1 MTIDLGHT
9 TCGDDRV
16 APLEGVGDDV
26 VVFNPHLLAHI
37 HPQTGAGDRERRLRL
52 FGVDGEHGFVEDHLV
67 SHRSG
72 HADTKQK
79 QDDQSEDEFTSRV
92 VDDLGLATPPFPGV
106 RLLVVFAATVFLSAF
121 LLFQVQ
127 PIIGKYILPWFGS
140 TPGVWATSLLFF
152 QLMLLAGY
160 AYAHFILGPMSW
172 RRQAIVHI
180 SLLVLALV
188 TLPITPAEA
197 LKPAGPDSPIGRI
210 LAILTLSVGAPY
222 FVLSATAPLLQMWFA
237 SLVPGRSPYRLYA
250 LSNAGSL
257 LALLSYPFLVE
268 RLVPLRAQMS
278 IWSVGYVVFA
288 GLCGAC
294 AWSVTRPSAEH
305 PSRGDL
311 DAEAADTDGV
321 GARIDALPGV
331 GTALMWIA
339 LSACGSG
346 LLLATTNQITLDIAV
361 VPFLWIVPLA
371 LYLLTF
377 ILCFDSDRWY
387 IRPLFAALLPVA
399 LVNAVRLLY
408 RSGQLEV
415 AEQVLGYAFTLFV
428 CCMVC
433 HGELA
438 RMRPAPRHLTFFF
451 LMVAVGGALGGT
463 LVAIVAPAMFV
474 GLYEYQVLL
483 VACYTL
489 AAIVVLPKLFRF
501 DEAPKKSLPT
511 RVFSG
516 LCWGAALVVIAL
528 GAYKTVVVGTW
539 VEANST
545 ATLEVAFLAWR
556 VSFLLT
562 FPYAV
567 LAFLLVLEVWRRMEG
582 QPLIEWWSTGRGLA
596 RFGTSAMVAA
606 GLWFL
611 GGAFS
616 WQVGESGRSVIAQA
630 RNFYGTLV
638 IRERFVGASTHQL
651 SLTHGNIR
659 HGLQLQRNPTW
670 PTSYFGPET
679 GVGLAVRHHPARS
692 DSTRQFRVGVVGL
705 GVGTMAAYS
714 NAHVDPDHPDETYV
728 RARVGGVPDY
738 TRFYEINPR
747 VELWSRERFTY
758 LEDAASR
765 GDDVDVLM
773 GDARI
778 VLERQLAEGD
788 AQRFDLLVVDAFNS
802 DAIPI
807 HLLTL
812 ESVETY
818 LAHLADDGI
827 LAIHV
832 SNRYVDLV
840 PIVASLAAAADLSA
854 LYIEHPGR
862 IDRQISSTD
871 WILLTNNREFLDTR
885 AVHEFE
891 ESMPVDGPLWT
902 DDFSSVWEVVELR
915 R

>member
-1 MTIDLGHT
+1 VTIDLGHT

-79 QDDQSEDEFTSRV
+79 QDDQSEDESTSRV

-250 LSNAGSL
+250 L
-257 LALLSYPFLVE
+257 
-268 RLVPLRAQMS
+268 
-278 IWSVGYVVFA
+278 
-288 GLCGAC
+288 
-294 AWSVTRPSAEH
+294 
-305 PSRGDL
+305 
-311 DAEAADTDGV
+311 
-321 GARIDALPGV
+321 
-331 GTALMWIA
+331 
-339 LSACGSG
+339 
-346 LLLATTNQITLDIAV
+346 
-361 VPFLWIVPLA
+361 
-371 LYLLTF
+371 
-377 ILCFDSDRWY
+377 
-387 IRPLFAALLPVA
+387 
-399 LVNAVRLLY
+399 
-408 RSGQLEV
+408 
-415 AEQVLGYAFTLFV
+415 
-428 CCMVC
+428 
-433 HGELA
+433 
-438 RMRPAPRHLTFFF
+438 
-451 LMVAVGGALGGT
+451 
-463 LVAIVAPAMFV
+463 
-474 GLYEYQVLL
+474 
-483 VACYTL
+483 
-489 AAIVVLPKLFRF
+489 
-501 DEAPKKSLPT
+501 
-511 RVFSG
+511 
-516 LCWGAALVVIAL
+516 
-528 GAYKTVVVGTW
+528 
-539 VEANST
+539 
-545 ATLEVAFLAWR
+545 
-556 VSFLLT
+556 
-562 FPYAV
+562 
-567 LAFLLVLEVWRRMEG
+567 
-582 QPLIEWWSTGRGLA
+582 
-596 RFGTSAMVAA
+596 
-606 GLWFL
+606 
-611 GGAFS
+611 
-616 WQVGESGRSVIAQA
+616 
-630 RNFYGTLV
+630 
-638 IRERFVGASTHQL
+638 
-651 SLTHGNIR
+651 
-659 HGLQLQRNPTW
+659 
-670 PTSYFGPET
+670 
-679 GVGLAVRHHPARS
+679 
-692 DSTRQFRVGVVGL
+692 
-705 GVGTMAAYS
+705 S